1 MRVVIG
7 GLVMDFVMMRQT
19 MLVVILMVVTVVE
32 IMSTLNIVLFVL
44 VINEIYLHDLDSI
57 SSVIVNHQYFSRSF
71 RKISHLILQSPQ
83 AMTNVPD

>member
-1 MRVVIG
+1 MA
-7 GLVMDFVMMRQT
+7 FVMMRQT

-57 SSVIVNHQYFSRSF
+57 
-71 RKISHLILQSPQ
+71 K
-83 AMTNVPD
+83 

>member
-1 MRVVIG
+1 MRVATLT

-19 MLVVILMVVTVVE
+19 MLVVILTVVTVVE

-57 SSVIVNHQYFSRSF
+57 
-71 RKISHLILQSPQ
+71 K
-83 AMTNVPD
+83 

>member
-19 MLVVILMVVTVVE
+19 MLVVILTVVTVVE

-57 SSVIVNHQYFSRSF
+57 
-71 RKISHLILQSPQ
+71 K
-83 AMTNVPD
+83 